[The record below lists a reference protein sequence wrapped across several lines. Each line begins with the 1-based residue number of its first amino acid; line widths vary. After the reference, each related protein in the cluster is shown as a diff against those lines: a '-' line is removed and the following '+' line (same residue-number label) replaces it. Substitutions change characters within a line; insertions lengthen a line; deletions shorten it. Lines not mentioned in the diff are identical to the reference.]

1 MEDYR
6 SLNCGWQHVFDSC
19 SASKDCD
26 HAIMNE
32 FHKATAQ
39 SVIRHVMQALAGIWV
54 AKNPDLSGAIEAGIV
69 SLLAIIWT
77 YIDNKKNPPTGPE
90 KVTVTLG

>member
-1 MEDYR
+1 M
-6 SLNCGWQHVFDSC
+6 
-19 SASKDCD
+19 
-26 HAIMNE
+26 MNE

-39 SVIRHVMQALAGIWV
+39 SLIRHLMQALAGVWI

-77 YIDNKKNPPTGPE
+77 YIDNKKKNPKTGPE